1 MTWGSPLLEG
11 RLATKKGGGELCSQ
25 LRLTRPHTQKRLR
38 LPAAKFQSPASK
50 VTPGGPHRASGL
62 GREALGGTC
71 TRHSDCGADA
81 AQVLT
86 WPLELAGREQDRSPL
101 ARPSEWA
108 SGHPVPDTLLPSE
121 PQGEDAL
128 PSCPA
133 CPWARKGMNHSWVT
147 RSAGGAGD
155 RVILSAR
162 TSWARGAQRQMT
174 YMEFTSDEMRAC
186 HGDRRTEERGAHG
199 VTGPTSQP
207 CGQHSVHLSFL
218 AAQVSTS
225 WSCGAS

>member
-71 TRHSDCGADA
+71 TRHSDCGADV

-86 WPLELAGREQDRSPL
+86 WPLELAGREQDSSPL

-108 SGHPVPDTLLPSE
+108 SGNPVPDTLLPSE
-121 PQGEDAL
+121 PQGEDTL

-133 CPWARKGMNHSWVT
+133 CPWARKGMNSFLGHSFSWRYGRQGHPFHQDLVGP
-147 RSAGGAGD
+147 GG
-155 RVILSAR
+155 
-162 TSWARGAQRQMT
+162 
-174 YMEFTSDEMRAC
+174 
-186 HGDRRTEERGAHG
+186 TEADDVHG
-199 VTGPTSQP
+199 V
-207 CGQHSVHLSFL
+207 H
-218 AAQVSTS
+218 
-225 WSCGAS
+225 